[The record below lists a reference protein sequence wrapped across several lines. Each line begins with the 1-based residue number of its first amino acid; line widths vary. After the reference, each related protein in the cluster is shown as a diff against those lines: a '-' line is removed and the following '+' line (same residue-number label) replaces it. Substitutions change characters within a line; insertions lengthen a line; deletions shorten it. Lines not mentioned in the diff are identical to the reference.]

1 MGPFPLVAAAAAVA
15 EGARH
20 TSALSPFLPL
30 LPFFRRRDGA
40 PQSEVPPEELPLPP
54 PPRHGSPPRAR
65 PAPPRLCRM
74 GPPLPPGPPPDLPA
88 LALLGAQ
95 RGGPAH
101 CLPSPPPPQ
110 APPLE
115 PPMRA
120 SWALQSGSGRKTE
133 GPRNTAVV
141 VDE

>member
-74 GPPLPPGPPPDLPA
+74 GPPLPPCSLPA
-88 LALLGAQ
+88 FASTSAS
-95 RGGPAH
+95 
-101 CLPSPPPPQ
+101 PSPG
-110 APPLE
+110 ATNESIMGLAVRLRKE
-115 PPMRA
+115 DGRA
-120 SWALQSGSGRKTE
+120 KEHGCSGGRVRPTSPASGH
-133 GPRNTAVV
+133 
-141 VDE
+141 